1 MVHVE
6 LGPLLDEMR
15 ALGAQAQGQAQT
27 LDAEHKEVPEF
38 SALLKQAVDDVNRL
52 QQEAKALAESFER
65 GDPNVGVPEVMVSL
79 QKANVAFQAVT
90 QVRNRLIRAYQ
101 DVMNMPI

>member
-1 MVHVE
+1 MIHVE
-6 LGPLLDEMR
+6 LGPLIDEMR
-15 ALGAQAQGQAQT
+15 ALGAQAQSQAQT
-27 LDAEHKEVPEF
+27 LIAENKAVPEF
-38 SALLKQAVDDVNRL
+38 SALLRQAVDDVNRL
-52 QQEAKALAESFER
+52 QHEAKALAEGFER
-65 GDPNVGVPEVMVSL
+65 GDPNIQLPEVMVSL